1 MSVNLLPR
9 FRCCSTLMDPPP
21 VVTPEPMDRTP
32 FFIDSGSTL
41 KVLIPLLALMTGCD
55 RRSDNFSIQ
64 NALDPNAAAPVN
76 HWATWRPRAEDKSAV
91 PDLKA
96 TSLIPAG
103 NSLVDLQKTYALS
116 DMVDLGLRSNPVTR
130 SGWESARAAAAG
142 LGMAEGSWLPI
153 ITANLGGGYWRYP
166 YPAPG
171 YAFALRGST
180 VFPTLEMAWTLFDKS
195 RSAKID
201 QAEQQLFSSSYTLN
215 RTHQKVSFEIQRS
228 FYSLLAARA
237 QVKAS
242 EMTVKQATW
251 NTESIRAQQAHG
263 LATQPE
269 YLLAVQDQAKAGYE
283 LQTAHGLV
291 MEQQAA
297 LAEYLGITPDLPLKT
312 ITIED
317 LSLPDDLEKSADLL
331 IDEALEQR
339 PDLAAKVAEIRA
351 KDAEIRKAEA
361 TYWPT
366 VNLGFQ
372 TGWKIWDYANV
383 SNNPQTAG
391 APNVKIETP
400 LAAAYVQMSWNIFE
414 GFSGVNAINKA
425 EATRNVAQAEFDALQ
440 LKVMREVWKNYADF
454 KIALR
459 KRQFALAMLKASENT
474 YEASTAS
481 FQQGLVTVIE
491 LITAER
497 NLAAARYTEI
507 DSKRAILDSAASL
520 LFSAGSQEDQK
531 TLAFDQSL
539 KAQQMP

>member
-1 MSVNLLPR
+1 
-9 FRCCSTLMDPPP
+9 
-21 VVTPEPMDRTP
+21 MDRPPTLIKKG
-32 FFIDSGSTL
+32 FIL
-41 KVLIPLLALMTGCD
+41 RAFIPLLVLMTGCD

-76 HWATWRPRAEDKSAV
+76 HWATWRPRSEDKAAV
-91 PDLKA
+91 PDLRE
-96 TSLIPAG
+96 TSPIPSG

-130 SGWESARAAAAG
+130 SGWENARAAAAG
-142 LGMAEGSWLPI
+142 LGIAEGSWLPI

-201 QAEQQLFSSSYTLN
+201 QATQQLFSTSYALN
-215 RTHQKVSFEIQRS
+215 RTHQKVSFDIQRA

-242 EMTVKQATW
+242 EITLKQATW
-251 NTESIRAQQAHG
+251 NTESIGAQQAHG

-283 LQTAHGLV
+283 LQTAHGSV

-297 LAEYLGITPDLPLKT
+297 LAEHLGIAPDLPLKT
-312 ITIED
+312 VTIEE
-317 LSLPDDLEKSADLL
+317 LNLPEDLEKSADLL

-339 PDLAAKVAEIRA
+339 PDLQAKVAEIRA

-372 TGWKIWDYANV
+372 AGWKIWDYANA
-383 SNNPQTAG
+383 SNAPQTAG

-425 EATRNVAQAEFDALQ
+425 EANRNAAQAEFDALQ

-454 KIALR
+454 KIAIR
-459 KRQFALAMLKASENT
+459 KRQFALAMLKASEKT
-474 YEASTAS
+474 YEAATAS

-520 LFSAGSQEDQK
+520 VFSAGSQEDQEK
-531 TLAFDQSL
+531 IAFDQSTNL
-539 KAQQMP
+539 KHIPS